1 MKQILS
7 ARYKALNINLDRS
20 IYGTFAEI
28 GGGQETSSFFF
39 KAGGASGTV
48 AKTISAYDKAFS
60 DTNYSRSGKYVS
72 ELRLEKMLEKEYGE
86 LQSLLGTERGNETCF
101 FAFCNTVETINYQK
115 DNQGHGWL
123 GLRFQTKPG
132 EEPCEIV
139 VHVLLHEREPVQQQ
153 YTLGLLGVNLIYHAF
168 RTATDEDAFLEGLTE
183 NIVPGA
189 IEVNMIRMRG
199 PAFSETDNRILSV
212 KLVKNGLTPLA
223 IFDRNGNTCQPG
235 DMLYRKNVMIL
246 RGSFRPITY
255 AGFDMLKTSHSL
267 MKKELLCDKNNAV
280 TFCEITLDNML
291 QQGSFDEQD
300 FLDRVDLLNGMGQ
313 NVMISNF
320 REFYRLTAYL
330 SYIKIQ
336 QIRLV
341 VGADVL
347 AKVLDPS
354 FYEQLKGGL
363 LEAMGRLFQK
373 HVRMYVYPSLI
384 NENQLTTAGN
394 LNVHKGYE
402 NLYRHLL
409 DNGFISDLT
418 AYKAAY
424 LPFSSHKVL
433 DMIRKKRRG
442 WENMVPVYIAEQIK
456 KKGLFGY
463 RE

>member
-1 MKQILS
+1 MKQVLS
-7 ARYKALNINLDRS
+7 ARYKALHINLDRN
-20 IYGTFAEI
+20 IYGSFAEI

-48 AKTISAYDKAFS
+48 AKTISAYDKSFS
-60 DTNYSRSGKYVS
+60 DANYSRSGKYVS
-72 ELRLEKMLEKEYGE
+72 ELRLEKMLEKEFAE
-86 LQSLLGTERGNETCF
+86 LESLLGNERGDQTCF
-101 FAFCNTVETINYQK
+101 FAFCNTVETINYKK
-115 DNQGHGWL
+115 DNQGHGWI
-123 GLRFQTKPG
+123 GLRFQNHPG
-132 EEPCEIV
+132 GSPCDIIL
-139 VHVLLHEREPVQQQ
+139 HVLLHEREPVQQQ

-168 RTATDEDAFLEGLTE
+168 RTVPNEDAFLEGLTE
-183 NIVPGA
+183 NIAPGA

-199 PAFSETDNRILSV
+199 PAFSETDNRLLSV

-255 AGFDMLKTSHSL
+255 AGLDMLKTAHSL

-280 TFCEITLDNML
+280 TFCEITLDNIL
-291 QQGSFDEQD
+291 QQGSFDERD

-313 NVMISNF
+313 HVMISNF

-336 QIRLV
+336 QLRLV

-347 AKVLDPS
+347 EKVMDPA
-354 FYEQLKGGL
+354 FYEELKGGL

-373 HVRMYVYPSLI
+373 QVKMYVYPSLGD
-384 NENQLTTAGN
+384 NSKTTSASSID
-394 LNVHKGYE
+394 VKDGYE
-402 NLYRHLL
+402 KLYEFLL
-409 DNGFISDLT
+409 SNESIKDITS
-418 AYKAAY
+418 YKPAY

-433 DMIRKKRRG
+433 EMIRKKRRG

>member
-1 MKQILS
+1 MKQVLS
-7 ARYKALNINLDRS
+7 ARNKALHINLDRS

-60 DTNYSRSGKYVS
+60 DASYSRSGKYVS
-72 ELRLEKMLEKEYGE
+72 EQRLEKMLEKEYNE
-86 LQSLLGTERGNETCF
+86 LQSLLANERGYQTCF
-101 FAFCNTVETINYQK
+101 FAFCNTVETINYKK

-123 GLRFQTKPG
+123 GLRFQPNAG
-132 EEPCEIV
+132 ESPCDIIL
-139 VHVLLHEREPVQQQ
+139 HVLLHEREPVQQQ

-168 RTATDEDAFLEGLTE
+168 RTASNEDAFLEGLTE
-183 NIVPGA
+183 NIAAGA

-199 PAFSETDNRILSV
+199 PAFAKTDNRLLSV

-267 MKKELLCDKNNAV
+267 MKRELLCDKNNAV

-291 QQGSFDEQD
+291 HQGSFDEQD

-347 AKVLDPS
+347 AKVLDPA
-354 FYEQLKGGL
+354 FYEELKGGL

-373 HVRMYVYPSLI
+373 HVKMYVYPSLI
-384 NENQLTTAGN
+384 NEKERSTAAN
-394 LNVHKGYE
+394 LKVGKGYE
-402 NLYRHLL
+402 KLYSYLL
-409 DNGFISDLT
+409 ENSFISDL
-418 AYKAAY
+418 ASYKADY
-424 LPFSSHKVL
+424 LPYSSHRVL
-433 DMIRKKRRG
+433 EMIQKKRRG

-456 KKGLFGY
+456 KKGLFGWKN
-463 RE
+463 